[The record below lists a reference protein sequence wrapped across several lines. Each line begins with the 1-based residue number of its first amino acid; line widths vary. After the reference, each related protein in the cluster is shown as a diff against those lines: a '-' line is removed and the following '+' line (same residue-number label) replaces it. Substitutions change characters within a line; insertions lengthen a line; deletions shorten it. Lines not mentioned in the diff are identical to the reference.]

1 MEVTETFVGD
11 GAYDKNT
18 FSKSILFSDQ
28 TLDFLGTY
36 LWVLDVYKTYTNL
49 MPVIDQLMDLPDAEM
64 NPSVLFAPEFMAGI
78 VNETDHAFIATLEE
92 NQSTN
97 WNWQAPIHFFRGSED
112 SLLSPINT
120 LLASQTIE
128 NAWGQVDTTILI
140 GEDHESV
147 ILPFTLN
154 ILKEINY
161 DLY

>member
-28 TLDFLGTY
+28 NLDFLGTY

-78 VNETDHAFIATLEE
+78 VNETDHAFIATLGRKPKHELE
-92 NQSTN
+92 LTS
-97 WNWQAPIHFFRGSED
+97 PYSFFQR
-112 SLLSPINT
+112 L
-120 LLASQTIE
+120 
-128 NAWGQVDTTILI
+128 
-140 GEDHESV
+140 
-147 ILPFTLN
+147 
-154 ILKEINY
+154 
-161 DLY
+161 

>member
-28 TLDFLGTY
+28 NLDFLGTY

-97 WNWQAPIHFFRGSED
+97 WN
-112 SLLSPINT
+112 
-120 LLASQTIE
+120 
-128 NAWGQVDTTILI
+128 
-140 GEDHESV
+140 
-147 ILPFTLN
+147 
-154 ILKEINY
+154 
-161 DLY
+161 